1 MAEALIATAVP
12 RLLASVRRQATA
24 STIAGLIRGSGVW
37 DLMRSR
43 NIQSTGHNVV
53 VYWDEPG
60 RDLMHSPGGIPVDI
74 GAEITA
80 PFEDDG
86 ELHCT
91 RTPAG
96 RLISMQHIGDYAG
109 LGAIYAAIYAYCR
122 QAGLKT
128 AGPYWEFYGHWN
140 DDPARLETTVYC
152 ALAEQQPD

>member
-12 RLLASVRRQATA
+12 RLLASVRRQATP

-37 DLMRSR
+37 DLMKSR
-43 NIQSTGHNVV
+43 NIESTGHNVV

-80 PFEDDG
+80 PFEDDS

-91 RTPAG
+91 KTRRPLHLDAAYRRLFRPRRRLCGDRCLLPQRRPQNRGPLLGILRPLERRSRKTRNHGLLHAG
-96 RLISMQHIGDYAG
+96 
-109 LGAIYAAIYAYCR
+109 
-122 QAGLKT
+122 
-128 AGPYWEFYGHWN
+128 
-140 DDPARLETTVYC
+140 
-152 ALAEQQPD
+152 